1 MARELLDKA
10 LAAHGSLDRWRC
22 FATMQATIITGGQLF
37 GLKGRP
43 QDPTP
48 RRMTVATQREWASVF
63 PYGADDQR
71 TDFTAN
77 RIAIEKLDGTVVK
90 ERLDPSGH
98 AEGKAVDA
106 PWDVLDRAYFNG
118 YALWTYL
125 TTPFLF
131 ALPGFVVDEIQPWRE
146 KGERWRGLRVTFPPE
161 IASHSKTQDFYF
173 GPDFL
178 LRRHDYHVEASGG
191 FAAAQYVYEPVAVQ
205 GITFPTKRRAYM
217 RDDGMFPIHEKLM
230 VSIDISNLR
239 LAKNEQWSKGGHDN
253 SQSN

>member
-1 MARELLDKA
+1 MARELLEKA
-10 LAAHGSLDRWRC
+10 LAAHGGLARWSC
-22 FATMQATIITGGQLF
+22 FATVQATIVTGGQLF
-37 GLKGRP
+37 GLKGTP

-63 PYGADDQR
+63 PYGRDNQR

-90 ERLDPSGH
+90 ERLDPSEH

-125 TTPFLF
+125 TTPFHF
-131 ALPGFVVDEIQPWRE
+131 AMPGFAVEEIEPCHEGDEL
-146 KGERWRGLRVTFPPE
+146 WRGLRVTYPQN
-161 IASHSKTQDFYF
+161 IASHSREQDFYF

-191 FAAAQYVYEPVAVQ
+191 FAAAQYVFDSVTVQ
-205 GITFPTKRRAYM
+205 GITLPTKRRAYM
-217 RDDGMFPIHEKLM
+217 RDERLLPIHDRLM
-230 VSIDISNLR
+230 VSIDLSDISF
-239 LAKNEQWSKGGHDN
+239 S
-253 SQSN
+253 

>member
-1 MARELLDKA
+1 MANELLQKA
-10 LAAHGSLDRWRC
+10 LEAHGGLDQWRR
-22 FATMQATIITGGQLF
+22 FATVRATIITGGQIF
-37 GLKGRP
+37 GMKGTP

-48 RRMTVATQREWASVF
+48 RRMTVATKREWASVT

-77 RIAIEKLDGTVVK
+77 RIAIEKMDGTVVK
-90 ERLDPSGH
+90 ERLHPSEH

-125 TTPFLF
+125 TTPFHF
-131 ALPGFVVDEIQPWRE
+131 AMPGFAVQEIDPWCEGDEV
-146 KGERWRGLRVTFPPE
+146 WRGLRVTYPSN
-161 IASHSKTQDFYF
+161 IASHSREQDFYF

-191 FAAAQYVYEPVAVQ
+191 FAAAQYVFEPRTVQ
-205 GITFPTKRRAYM
+205 GITLPIRRRAYM
-217 RDDGMFPIHEKLM
+217 RDKENRAIREKLM
-230 VSIDISNLR
+230 VSIDISEVAFL
-239 LAKNEQWSKGGHDN
+239 
-253 SQSN
+253 